1 MKLPIIT
8 KLLQCRGRRRLR
20 RVMRGYRFLKRG
32 NQLDRIKAVKEL
44 LTNTKLNQ
52 CEHRVSKFIFGAG
65 LKDAELIIRQYLL
78 IRFGGMSFN
87 QALLYALGRHDADV
101 VHPLPSKWR
110 EVLRQ
115 QGFKVAEVRSA
126 LMWNAYVI
134 LFLAYGIVKIT
145 RQLVSS
151 INEIILIRHES
162 LGRYAYF
169 GSLISGNLPQP
180 NKDGRSH
187 DIITWYQQWPER
199 IDELNALCHS
209 VRGAASRPV
218 QGVPVVPI
226 SSAIPPLPKI
236 AALVRFIGWSV
247 AASTVAI
254 FDILRGRWWH
264 ALMLGEASYSAAIRA
279 HTPNNLARDYL
290 FHNSNW
296 IYRPLWTY
304 EAEKHGSRIIFYFYS
319 LHDDEFV
326 RPGVYLPLLQGWQ
339 TMNWPRYL
347 VWDEYQEN
355 LVRLGAGNSANI
367 TIVGPIWFHTSKEEL
382 KELPLKTFAV
392 FDVQPVRD
400 SFYQIL
406 GRSFEYYTP
415 RSSIRFVSDI
425 HKVINE
431 YNGTIVLKQKRKIDK
446 LAHPNYRLFIE
457 QLDKLPNIIIVNP
470 DISASRLI
478 ENCAAVIS
486 RPFTSTAL
494 IARELGK
501 PSIYFDPAGVIQKND
516 RGAHGIQVVSDVEEL
531 REWMASVFNEIEI
544 KSMQKGIPTKT
555 GYTYLKCN

>member
-1 MKLPIIT
+1 
-8 KLLQCRGRRRLR
+8 
-20 RVMRGYRFLKRG
+20 MRGYQYLKTT
-32 NQLDRIKAVKEL
+32 NQLGKIKIVKEFI
-44 LTNTKLNQ
+44 TNTRLSQ
-52 CEHRVSKFIFGAG
+52 CDRRMSEFIFGAG

-78 IRFGGMSFN
+78 TRVGRMSFN
-87 QALLYALGRHDADV
+87 QALLYALGRHNADV
-101 VHPLPSKWR
+101 VHPLPSEWR

-134 LFLAYGIVKIT
+134 LFLAYGMVKIT

-169 GSLISGNLPQP
+169 DSLISGNLPQP

-187 DIITWYQQWPER
+187 DIITWYQQWAGR
-199 IDELNALCHS
+199 IDGLNALCHS

-218 QGVPVVPI
+218 QGVPVVPV

-264 ALMLGEASYSAAIRA
+264 ALMLGEASYSATIRA

-319 LHDDEFV
+319 LHDDGFM
-326 RPGVYLPLLQGWQ
+326 RPGVYLPQLEGWQ